1 MLSIP
6 AGSTGRMVKAKP
18 VAKVESK
25 EARPARTKQDGPK
38 QEVPKVRTERTRT
51 RTKKFKES

>member
-6 AGSTGRMVKAKP
+6 AGSTGRMVKAKT

-25 EARPARTKQDGPK
+25 ESRPAKAKQEAPK
-38 QEVPKVRTERTRT
+38 QRTERTRT